1 MGSRMPALPPA
12 RLRLGGVPAVRRG
25 SERLVGEGLVEV
37 RTQLQEAEVRFH
49 PYRKPVP
56 TLYFNPENR
65 L

>member
-1 MGSRMPALPPA
+1 M
-12 RLRLGGVPAVRRG
+12 
-25 SERLVGEGLVEV
+25 GEGLVEV